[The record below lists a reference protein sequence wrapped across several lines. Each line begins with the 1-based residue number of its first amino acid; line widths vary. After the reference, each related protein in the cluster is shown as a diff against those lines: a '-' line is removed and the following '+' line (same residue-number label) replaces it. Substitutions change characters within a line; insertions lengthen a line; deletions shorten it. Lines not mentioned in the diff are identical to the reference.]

1 MDREGTS
8 IPAESGTGGGERGDG
23 GRGRVTERERES
35 SGGFKAVA
43 VAAVSG
49 ERGERERASSIQAGE
64 ERAGMLVG
72 GRKEDGEGGALREV
86 VKCDVA
92 LCGKFYHADCLSPWL
107 DRLQGLQGG
116 EGREGN
122 GERGGEEGRGGGAGK
137 QGSGPANEEVPSLSS
152 RPSAEQRTTGSGSS
166 SGVASALVCPLHSCY
181 ECGGVGE
188 MGGRGGRGRVG
199 GLDGTGGMEGEEGD
213 ERLVPCRRCPKAY
226 HVKCVPAALRGGGPG
241 ECDQVGGEG
250 RGGSVGVSAHG
261 HVKRVWGLHGE
272 VEQLLMYCDAH
283 ELEEGGWTPA
293 WSHHKWPAGVE
304 MGRGTGGK
312 KRGRETEERYES
324 EKLSTMVEEGG
335 EDERRRRRKRAA
347 EMMEAKGGL
356 ENNVFGGETE
366 AGHWMRWSERDD
378 AVIMGDKGRKKRRL
392 MKGKRWREAWEED
405 NMEGAAIMDD
415 MYRIKSGKRR
425 EGSVEKWV
433 MDGEGQ
439 GGQEEVGALRG
450 TKAKVKRR
458 SDERQQQAMT
468 SE

>member
-1 MDREGTS
+1 
-8 IPAESGTGGGERGDG
+8 
-23 GRGRVTERERES
+23 
-35 SGGFKAVA
+35 
-43 VAAVSG
+43 
-49 ERGERERASSIQAGE
+49 
-64 ERAGMLVG
+64 
-72 GRKEDGEGGALREV
+72 
-86 VKCDVA
+86 
-92 LCGKFYHADCLSPWL
+92 
-107 DRLQGLQGG
+107 
-116 EGREGN
+116 
-122 GERGGEEGRGGGAGK
+122 
-137 QGSGPANEEVPSLSS
+137 
-152 RPSAEQRTTGSGSS
+152 
-166 SGVASALVCPLHSCY
+166 
-181 ECGGVGE
+181 
-188 MGGRGGRGRVG
+188 
-199 GLDGTGGMEGEEGD
+199 
-213 ERLVPCRRCPKAY
+213 
-226 HVKCVPAALRGGGPG
+226 
-241 ECDQVGGEG
+241 
-250 RGGSVGVSAHG
+250 
-261 HVKRVWGLHGE
+261 
-272 VEQLLMYCDAH
+272 
-283 ELEEGGWTPA
+283 
-293 WSHHKWPAGVE
+293 
-304 MGRGTGGK
+304 
-312 KRGRETEERYES
+312 
-324 EKLSTMVEEGG
+324 MVEEGG